1 METIKKQLSKLLI
14 MKIKISTIT
23 AFIILITLN
32 IHSQNA
38 DDAYDAPDQV
48 VWHAASKTWFV
59 SNLGGGISL
68 EKDGHAW
75 ITRTDEKGNIIA
87 PFWIGKKEGMHA
99 LSGMTITDQFLYVV
113 DRDGVYEI
121 DIANEKVATFYPIP
135 DGEFLNDIARSANG
149 DLYVS
154 DFFGN
159 KVYKIPADTKK
170 PEIWIKS
177 DRLEAPDGLYMEN
190 NALIVASWGVLSK
203 PGSFDTSKLGDILSV
218 DLETKKITA
227 LVKEVGNL
235 EGITKAGKYYYIT
248 DWASGKLL
256 KVNPKKGLVIDLITG
271 LKHPTDPNFSS
282 ELNVLAFPQHGTNQ
296 VLFVKL

>member
-1 METIKKQLSKLLI
+1 
-14 MKIKISTIT
+14 MKIKIVTLT

-32 IHSQNA
+32 IRSQNTE
-38 DDAYDAPDQV
+38 DAYDAPDQV

-68 EKDGHAW
+68 EKDSNAW
-75 ITRTDEKGNIIA
+75 ISRTDEKGNIIA

-121 DIANEKVATFYPIP
+121 DIANKKVATFYPIP
-135 DGEFLNDIARSANG
+135 DGEFLNDIVRSANG

-159 KVYKIPADTKK
+159 KIYKIPADTKK

-203 PGSFDTSKLGDILSV
+203 PGTFDTSKPGDVLSI
-218 DLETKKITA
+218 DLNTKKITA

-256 KVNPKKGLVIDLITG
+256 KVNPKKGLVIDFITG
-271 LKHPTDPNFSS
+271 LKHPTDPNFASDI
-282 ELNVLAFPQHGTNQ
+282 NVLAFPQHGTNQ